1 MRFCDRKIT
10 RWCPGH
16 TPWEKFSDCLVESLM
31 YADADESTGT
41 VDWHVWAGLYLVEEA
56 ESITGRNGWSVDI
69 PAGTYAVI
77 TENDHGRVTWSDY
90 PTAEQAQEAFDQ
102 IDQAYGLWR
111 AGQDMREQEIM
122 IMSGRIG
129 R

>member
-1 MRFCDRKIT
+1 MKFCDRKVT

-16 TPWEKFSDCLVESLM
+16 SSWEKFSDCVVESLM
-31 YADADESTGT
+31 HADADEVTGT
-41 VDWHVWAGLYLVEEA
+41 VDWHVWAGLYLVEET
-56 ESITGRNGWSVDI
+56 ESITGRDGWSVDI

-77 TENDHGRVTWSDY
+77 TENDQGHVHMATY
-90 PTAEQAQEAFDQ
+90 PTAEQAQSAFDQ
-102 IDQAYGLWR
+102 IDRAYGLWCEAEDR
-111 AGQDMREQEIM
+111 REQEIM